1 MEGGKWDALF
11 NDFAHRLDAQRRREE
26 DERSLMLW
34 YDEQTKL
41 VMLLV
46 REVAQER
53 AQAFE
58 RATGR
63 HVEVTWP
70 SRPPINVVPE
80 GPFMSFMSVALGER
94 EIQLYS
100 HRLHSAAPAI
110 HYVVVGGKRAVS
122 ERKRLM
128 SYAGCRIERR
138 VTGGFALV
146 AGGETGERRELSA
159 DDVAFRAFE
168 LLLSNDP

>member
-1 MEGGKWDALF
+1 MEGTKWDALF
-11 NDFAHRLDAQRRREE
+11 HGFSNRLDAQRRREE
-26 DERSLMLW
+26 EERSLTAW

-58 RATGR
+58 RSAGQ
-63 HVEVTWP
+63 HIEVTWP

-80 GPFMSFMSVALGER
+80 GPFMSFMSVAMGER
-94 EIQLYS
+94 EVQLYS
-100 HRLHSAAPAI
+100 HRLHAAPPAI
-110 HYVVVGGKRAVS
+110 HYAVVGGKRAIS

-138 VTGGFALV
+138 VNGGFVLV
-146 AGGETGERRELSA
+146 AAAEGSERRELSA

-168 LLLSNDP
+168 LLLASE